1 MEQTAHLSLF
11 FVMVL
16 GIVVLPGLDMAFVMA
31 SALVG
36 GRRSGLAAT
45 AGIIAGGFCHVALGA
60 LGIMAVLEIFP
71 AAFNLVL
78 LAGAAYVAYIGWSLV
93 RSQGMGGPEQEGEGE
108 GQRPAAR
115 SQAAT
120 FRLGMVTNLLN
131 PKAYLFML
139 AIFPQFI
146 KKEYGPLWTQAI
158 VLGLII
164 AACQAAIYGG
174 MALGGDRVKAWLST
188 RPGAELGL
196 ARGVGVLLM
205 LVSLVTAAEG
215 WRGI

>member
-11 FVMVL
+11 FVMVV

-78 LAGAAYVAYIGWSLV
+78 LAGAAYVAYIGWSLL
-93 RSQGMGGPEQEGEGE
+93 RSQGLGSPEQE
-108 GQRPAAR
+108 PIAR

-139 AIFPQFI
+139 AVFPQFI
-146 KKEYGPLWTQAI
+146 KKEYGPLWSQAI

-196 ARGVGVLLM
+196 ARGVGAVLM

>member
-78 LAGAAYVAYIGWSLV
+78 LAGAAYVAYIGWSLL
-93 RSQGMGGPEQEGEGE
+93 RSQGLGSPEQE
-108 GQRPAAR
+108 PIAR

-139 AIFPQFI
+139 AVFPQFI
-146 KKEYGPLWTQAI
+146 KKEYGPLWSQAI

-188 RPGAELGL
+188 RPGAELNL
-196 ARGVGVLLM
+196 ARGVGAVLM

>member
-11 FVMVL
+11 FVMVV

-78 LAGAAYVAYIGWSLV
+78 LAGAAYVAYIGWSLL
-93 RSQGMGGPEQEGEGE
+93 RSQGLGSPEQE
-108 GQRPAAR
+108 PIAR

-139 AIFPQFI
+139 AVFPQFI

-174 MALGGDRVKAWLST
+174 MALGGDRVKTWLST
-188 RPGAELGL
+188 RPGAELNL
-196 ARGVGVLLM
+196 ARGVGAVLM

-215 WRGI
+215 WRAI

>member
-11 FVMVL
+11 FVMVV

-78 LAGAAYVAYIGWSLV
+78 LAGAAYVAYIGWSLL
-93 RSQGMGGPEQEGEGE
+93 RSQGLGSPEQE
-108 GQRPAAR
+108 PIAR
-115 SQAAT
+115 SQTAT

-139 AIFPQFI
+139 AVFPQFI

-174 MALGGDRVKAWLST
+174 MALGGDRVKTWLST
-188 RPGAELGL
+188 RPGAELSL
-196 ARGVGVLLM
+196 ARGVGAVLM

>member
-16 GIVVLPGLDMAFVMA
+16 GIVILPGLDMAFVMA

-78 LAGAAYVAYIGWSLV
+78 LAGAAYVAYIGWSLL
-93 RSQGMGGPEQEGEGE
+93 RSQGLGSPEQE
-108 GQRPAAR
+108 PIAR

-139 AIFPQFI
+139 AVFPQFI

-196 ARGVGVLLM
+196 ARGVGAVLM

>member
-11 FVMVL
+11 FVMVV

-78 LAGAAYVAYIGWSLV
+78 LAGAAYVAYIGWSLL
-93 RSQGMGGPEQEGEGE
+93 RSQGLGSPEQE
-108 GQRPAAR
+108 PIAR

-139 AIFPQFI
+139 AVFPQFI
-146 KKEYGPLWTQAI
+146 KKEYGALGTQAI

-174 MALGGDRVKAWLST
+174 MALGGDRVKTWLST
-188 RPGAELGL
+188 RPGAELSL
-196 ARGVGVLLM
+196 ARGVGAVLM

>member
-11 FVMVL
+11 FVMVV

-78 LAGAAYVAYIGWSLV
+78 LAGAAYVAYIGWSLL
-93 RSQGMGGPEQEGEGE
+93 RSQGLGSPEQE
-108 GQRPAAR
+108 PIAR

-139 AIFPQFI
+139 AVFPQFI
-146 KKEYGPLWTQAI
+146 KKEYGPLWSQAI

-174 MALGGDRVKAWLST
+174 MALGGDRVKIWLST

-196 ARGVGVLLM
+196 ARGVGAVLM